1 MNGRNQLDG
10 IMYKY
15 NELPKIPIV
24 ELKKKRFKRELKKL
38 NDKELFKL
46 LDYFEFLEK
55 YIGEFEREKKYHQ
68 IVKDFDEK
76 RFDKIM
82 NKK

>member
-10 IMYKY
+10 ITYKY
-15 NELPKIPIV
+15 NELPKIAIV

-38 NDKELFKL
+38 NGKELFKL

-55 YIGEFEREKKYHQ
+55 YIGKFEREKIYHQ

-76 RFDKIM
+76 RFDKII

>member
-1 MNGRNQLDG
+1 MNGRNQFDG

-55 YIGEFEREKKYHQ
+55 YIGEFERKKKYHQ